1 MGCCSSKSIDTLE
14 TNGDKIIGKKIS
26 SATVLHK
33 KDNSVDDDLPG
44 NISGIEDDHNKD
56 SEKEIFRK
64 VKKIDSKNKICHCFL
79 IRSIETMEE
88 FAYKEIDISD
98 SNDESSKRM
107 IHDIEILKELNHPNI
122 ICLKDAHFSDDKKHL
137 YVFTEYADGG
147 DLQMKLDEY
156 KKNEEKFDEDTLL
169 NWLMQVCLALKYIHD
184 KDILHRDI
192 KPSNIFLMKDNFVKL
207 GDFGVA
213 KTLSK
218 NLKHA
223 KTMVSSPQYLA
234 PEIIKKEKYSFKADI
249 WSLGVTF
256 YQLMFLNYPFEG
268 NNNKEIQDNIVEGKK
283 KEINEPQPYDIKF
296 VELINE
302 MLSNRPDE
310 RPSAK
315 DILNKTII
323 KTRMDCY
330 LKENNFVHLEALK
343 SIKNYEDENDKNNQN
358 KKERQIVVA
367 NDEEIKDFI
376 TPEKKKKNEE
386 KRIKKAFYD
395 LHRQL
400 TLMQSQI
407 IKKSN
412 TYKK

>member
-1 MGCCSSKSIDTLE
+1 
-14 TNGDKIIGKKIS
+14 
-26 SATVLHK
+26 
-33 KDNSVDDDLPG
+33 
-44 NISGIEDDHNKD
+44 
-56 SEKEIFRK
+56 
-64 VKKIDSKNKICHCFL
+64 
-79 IRSIETMEE
+79 
-88 FAYKEIDISD
+88 
-98 SNDESSKRM
+98 
-107 IHDIEILKELNHPNI
+107 
-122 ICLKDAHFSDDKKHL
+122 
-137 YVFTEYADGG
+137 
-147 DLQMKLDEY
+147 
-156 KKNEEKFDEDTLL
+156 
-169 NWLMQVCLALKYIHD
+169 
-184 KDILHRDI
+184 
-192 KPSNIFLMKDNFVKL
+192 
-207 GDFGVA
+207 
-213 KTLSK
+213 
-218 NLKHA
+218 
-223 KTMVSSPQYLA
+223 
-234 PEIIKKEKYSFKADI
+234 
-249 WSLGVTF
+249 
-256 YQLMFLNYPFEG
+256 
-268 NNNKEIQDNIVEGKK
+268 
-283 KEINEPQPYDIKF
+283 
-296 VELINE
+296 

-395 LHRQL
+395 LHRQM